1 MSEIKV
7 DTVAE
12 KTSAN
17 GVTVDGLNIKDSKL
31 VTANSVITSNITDA
45 NITTAKIADVNVTEG
60 KIADNAITLAK
71 MASGTDGNI
80 ISYDASGNPVAIATG
95 NDGQVLTST
104 GAGSPPAFEAI
115 PAGGKI
121 GQVVSAA
128 KIDTQATTANNAWSD
143 VSGLSV
149 AITPSATSSKILVLF
164 NVNISPNTNNH
175 AGIKLVRASTDV
187 FEGNSGSGTRDC
199 FSAIRHMSDDQYH
212 ISNMAGQFLDSPS
225 TSSAVTY
232 KIMANGNADYYIN
245 TSLTESGATS
255 IQRPRGASSITL
267 MEVLA

>member
-1 MSEIKV
+1 MAYIGSKPANKPV
-7 DTVAE
+7 VASDLDP
-12 KTSAN
+12 T
-17 GVTVDGLNIKDSKL
+17 
-31 VTANSVITSNITDA
+31 VITGQTALATSPASTD
-45 NITTAKIADVNVTEG
+45 EF
-60 KIADNAITLAK
+60 L
-71 MASGTDGNI
+71 
-80 ISYDASGNPVAIATG
+80 ISDAGVLKRLDASLIG
-95 NDGQVLTST
+95 
-104 GAGSPPAFEAI
+104 
-115 PAGGKI
+115 GGKI
-121 GQVVSAA
+121 GQVVSVA
-128 KIDTQATTANNAWSD
+128 KVDTQATTANNAWSD

-164 NVNISPNTNNH
+164 NVNISPNTDNH

-199 FSAIRHMSDDQYH
+199 FSAIRHMTDDQYH

-245 TSLTESGATS
+245 RPLTDSGTTT

>member
-1 MSEIKV
+1 MSYIGSKPANKPV
-7 DTVAE
+7 VASDLDP
-12 KTSAN
+12 T
-17 GVTVDGLNIKDSKL
+17 
-31 VTANSVITSNITDA
+31 VITGQTALATSPASTD
-45 NITTAKIADVNVTEG
+45 EF
-60 KIADNAITLAK
+60 L
-71 MASGTDGNI
+71 
-80 ISYDASGNPVAIATG
+80 ISDAGVLKRLDASLIG
-95 NDGQVLTST
+95 
-104 GAGSPPAFEAI
+104 
-115 PAGGKI
+115 GGKI
-121 GQVVSAA
+121 GQVVSVA
-128 KIDTQATTANNAWSD
+128 KVDTQATTANNAWSD

-199 FSAIRHMSDDQYH
+199 FSSIRHVSDDQYH
-212 ISNMAGQFLDSPS
+212 MSNMAGQFLDSPS

-245 TSLTESGATS
+245 RPLTDSGTTT